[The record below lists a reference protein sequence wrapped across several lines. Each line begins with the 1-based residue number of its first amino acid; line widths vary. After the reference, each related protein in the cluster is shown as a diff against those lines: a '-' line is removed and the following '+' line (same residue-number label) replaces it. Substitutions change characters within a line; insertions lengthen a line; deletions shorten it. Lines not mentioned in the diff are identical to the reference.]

1 MQWLSD
7 KLQQLIDFIREYLL
21 YIPKWIWQNILE
33 AFESV
38 VNAIP
43 VPDAF
48 TQFAANLGGIPSG
61 VVWFLTITEFQ
72 FGVTVVISAMA
83 ARFLM
88 KFLPTLG
95 F

>member
-7 KLQQLIDFIREYLL
+7 KLQQIIDFLRDFLL
-21 YIPKWIWQNILE
+21 YIPKWLWQHVLE
-33 AFESV
+33 AIQGAIA
-38 VNAIP
+38 AIP

-48 TQFAANLGGIPSG
+48 TQFTGSLASIPSG
-61 VVWFLTITEFQ
+61 VVWFLTIMQFQ
-72 FGVTVVISAMA
+72 FGVSVIVGAMA

-88 KFLPTLG
+88 KFIPTLS